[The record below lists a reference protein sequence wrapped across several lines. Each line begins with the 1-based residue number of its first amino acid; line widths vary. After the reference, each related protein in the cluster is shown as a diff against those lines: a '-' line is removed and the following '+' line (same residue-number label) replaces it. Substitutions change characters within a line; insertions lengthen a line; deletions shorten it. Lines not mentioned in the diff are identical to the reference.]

1 MSSRCGPGE
10 PRGPPGQWS
19 SDPKIA
25 APGFGPHPRTTD
37 TDRQNP
43 RLPDQWR
50 TRLEKKRPKKRPVS
64 ESIPLEGWGG
74 RPFRGWRYPAPE
86 FFLRAS
92 ETGGRAVTAFLF
104 QT

>member
-1 MSSRCGPGE
+1 MSARCGPGE
-10 PRGPPGQWS
+10 QRGQPGQLW

-25 APGFGPHPRTTD
+25 EPGFGPHPHTTD

-43 RLPDQWR
+43 RLLDQWR
-50 TRLEKKRPKKRPVS
+50 IRLERRKKKRPVS
-64 ESIPLEGWGG
+64 ESIPLEGSGC

-92 ETGGRAVTAFLF
+92 ENGGRAVTAFLF